1 MTRPQV
7 LRANGYSMCRVHGT
21 FEGYCLLYLMYPVS
35 YGTTLQPG
43 RPVPAGIAEYSSVNI
58 SVYPAFHALFSRLQV
73 RSSRDLDKL
82 L

>member
-1 MTRPQV
+1 
-7 LRANGYSMCRVHGT
+7 
-21 FEGYCLLYLMYPVS
+21 MYPVS

-43 RPVPAGIAEYSSVNI
+43 RPVPAGVAEYSSVNI